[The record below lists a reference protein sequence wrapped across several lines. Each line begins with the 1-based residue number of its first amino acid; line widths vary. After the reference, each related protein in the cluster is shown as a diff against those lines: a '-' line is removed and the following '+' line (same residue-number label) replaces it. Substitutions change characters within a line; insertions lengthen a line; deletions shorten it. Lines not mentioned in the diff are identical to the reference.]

1 MNQISPISCAEFQ
14 DKLPDLFASGNG
26 DVPEDLTL
34 QNHLDTCENWS
45 ALVGDLQ
52 YIADQARMLL
62 VPAEDTPSD
71 EVWSKIVNKME
82 SEQAGLP
89 GPVNPS

>member
-26 DVPEDLTL
+26 GVPEDPTL
-34 QNHLDTCENWS
+34 QNHLDTCDNCS
-45 ALVGDLQ
+45 TLVRDLQ
-52 YIADQARMLL
+52 YIADQARMLMM
-62 VPAEDTPSD
+62 PDEDTPSD
-71 EVWSKIVNKME
+71 NVWSKIVDKME

-89 GPVNPS
+89 LPVNPS